1 MKTLINKLFMAPVIL
16 LLLTIWGCGDATTV
30 TGDTPQTSVAAA
42 AADSNAKTVYAQTL
56 VFGTNN
62 IYTVPKSG
70 TLTVNQT
77 FNGFY
82 NGALGSLKIMNSTG
96 ANLVAP
102 PPPVCTGKPGKVK
115 DCLEKYNNKVLKPYN
130 KKLALNPTSIQV
142 LINGQEVVAPGQ
154 IPRTQGSAYIAV
166 AVNITNT
173 LQVNLTGPKG
183 SYIQLTIT
191 SENSPPLQNPTA
203 DFTFNPTTGGVP
215 LTVLFDA
222 SASSSPNGSIV
233 SYNWD
238 FGDGATDTAMNLF
251 HTYYSA
257 STFTVTLTVIDSA
270 GKSATKSVPIV
281 AFDPLP
287 LNVSFTY
294 AFDYTF
300 DTSSLGPGIILVNVD
315 ATATTSPNGP
325 IVTYVWDNGDGN
337 GPYMA
342 GSTTSI
348 FARPGIYTV
357 TLTATD
363 TSGTSGTTSQTIT
376 VP

>member
-30 TGDTPQTSVAAA
+30 TSDAPQTSVAAA

-56 VFGTNN
+56 VFGTNT

-70 TLTVNQT
+70 ALTVNQT
-77 FNGFY
+77 FPGFY

-142 LINGQEVVAPGQ
+142 LINGQEVVAAGS
-154 IPRTQGSAYIAV
+154 IPRTQGSATVAV

-183 SYIQLTIT
+183 SYIQLAIT
-191 SENSPPLQNPTA
+191 SENTPPLQNPIA
-203 DFTFNPTTGGVP
+203 DFTYSPSTGSVP
-215 LTVLFDA
+215 LSVLFDA
-222 SASSSPNGSIV
+222 SISSSPNGSIV

-238 FGDGATDTAMNLF
+238 FGDGSSDVSMNPF

-257 STFTVTLTVIDSA
+257 GTFAVTLTVVDSA
-270 GKSATKSVPIV
+270 GKSATRSVAIV
-281 AFDPLP
+281 ANAPLP
-287 LNVSFTY
+287 INVAFTY
-294 AFDYTF
+294 TV
-300 DTSSLGPGIILVNVD
+300 DTSTGAIIVNAD
-315 ATATTSPNGP
+315 ANSSTSPNGP
-325 IVTYVWDNGDGN
+325 IITYMWDFGDGS
-337 GPYMA
+337 GPFLGTA
-342 GSTTSI
+342 TTSYVY
-348 FARPGIYTV
+348 AAPGTYTV

-363 TSGTSGTTSQTIT
+363 ASGISGTTSQTIT